1 MKCERAAQLLT
12 ISFVGLTG
20 LGTSLLFVGITDT
33 TLLEGLMGVWTGV
46 RWLVFGV
53 RTAGDVDMF
62 TNKPTVVTEDAS
74 RVWFMFD
81 IRSTEAGRLGV
92 PDSKRAELVWGTIFF
107 DVDTGASV

>member
-1 MKCERAAQLLT
+1 
-12 ISFVGLTG
+12 
-20 LGTSLLFVGITDT
+20 
-33 TLLEGLMGVWTGV
+33 
-46 RWLVFGV
+46 
-53 RTAGDVDMF
+53 MF